1 MEIRFKIFINKIIQH
16 LLFENINSKKIV
28 IKRKKFSRNNLRIL
42 IIIQAKLEY
51 FLDFYYD

>member
-42 IIIQAKLEY
+42 III
-51 FLDFYYD
+51 